1 MFYKHYMCKHVMG
14 LAIRLKL
21 TSPPLEAKNVPIGQ
35 KRKRGRPTK
44 SKPALIIQ

>member
-1 MFYKHYMCKHVMG
+1 MCKRVMG